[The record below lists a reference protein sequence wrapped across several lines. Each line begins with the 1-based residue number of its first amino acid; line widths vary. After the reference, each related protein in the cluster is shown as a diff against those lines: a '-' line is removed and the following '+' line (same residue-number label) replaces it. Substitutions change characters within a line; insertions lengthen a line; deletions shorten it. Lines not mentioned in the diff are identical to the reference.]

1 MEESTMTGFEN
12 YTENTREIELEIE
25 RKGIVLGID
34 WTDDVQVRA
43 LAREALDHSAAEV
56 KLVAASPQDRKLMAK
71 VDLFGLAAI
80 MLKTMEECAGVGFE
94 CHGGPAWKALGKAL
108 WAEVE
113 LRKLPKGIAGE
124 V

>member
-1 MEESTMTGFEN
+1 MAGFEN
-12 YTENTREIELEIE
+12 YTADTREIELEIE

-43 LAREALDHSAAEV
+43 LALEALDHSAADI
-56 KLVAASPQDRKLMAK
+56 KLAACSPFDYQLMAK

-80 MLKTMEECAGVGFE
+80 MLKTMEECAGIGIE
-94 CHGGPAWKALGKAL
+94 CHGGPAWKAFAKAL

-113 LRKLPKGIAGE
+113 RRKAPQGTG
-124 V
+124 